1 MLSIIIYVLTG
12 IIAFMLGTSYGYNKC
27 KVDLQRFIKVME
39 SAKNAKSKQERE
51 KDLIKK

>member
-1 MLSIIIYVLTG
+1 MLSIIIYILTG

-39 SAKNAKSKQERE
+39 SAKSKQVRK
-51 KDLIKK
+51 KDLIKR